1 MNLTIQWL
9 ITPALRE
16 GAVIVRMNAG
26 LLLTLLILL
35 AGCSEKAPAPP
46 PPVPQVEVITVTTRT
61 IPDEPE
67 FIGQTEAFR
76 PVEIRPQVT
85 GIIREVFFTE
95 GRNVKKNDQLY
106 LIDPVPFKATYLSG
120 KARVAQAQARLVQA
134 EQDLA
139 RVRPLLEQQAV
150 SRKNV
155 DDAVADMSGAKA
167 TLEAAQSDL
176 VKAKFDLD
184 NTLIT
189 APVNGRIG
197 RSHFYEGR
205 LVSAQTTLLTT
216 IDQLDPMYVNV
227 SVPETYLLRRRREL
241 AEHRVQRPDIFKL
254 HGVMTFSDGSVY
266 PEEGIL
272 DFSDVSLRP
281 ATGTLQ
287 GRFTF
292 PNPEGGFSP
301 GQSYFYPGQFVKI
314 RLKGYIR
321 PDAILIPQRA
331 VQQGPTGS
339 FVYVIDKEDKA
350 ELRPIQASKWHEKEW
365 LIDDGLHPGERVVVE
380 GFHRIQPGVQVNAI
394 PYQNEKTPPTSRL
407 EEKVTQKAP

>member
-1 MNLTIQWL
+1 MNLMVNWLNRLGTLAIQNG
-9 ITPALRE
+9 T
-16 GAVIVRMNAG
+16 AVVRVRGG
-26 LLLTLLILL
+26 LFLILL

-46 PPVPQVEVITVTTRT
+46 PPIPQVEVITVATQTV
-61 IPDEPE
+61 PDEPE

-85 GIIREVFFTE
+85 GIIKKVFFTE
-95 GRNVKKNDQLY
+95 GRNVKEGDKLY
-106 LIDPVPFKATYLSG
+106 LIDQVPFNAAYLSG
-120 KARVAQAQARLVQA
+120 KAKVAQAQARLVQA
-134 EQDLA
+134 EQEVA
-139 RVRPLLEQQAV
+139 RVKPLLEEQAV
-150 SRKNV
+150 SQKNV
-155 DDAVADMSGAKA
+155 DDAVAEMLGARA
-167 TLEAAQSDL
+167 ALEAAQSDL
-176 VKAKFDLD
+176 IKAKFDLD

-205 LVSAQTTLLTT
+205 LVSAQTTLLAT

-227 SVPETYLLRRRREL
+227 NVPESYLLRRRREL
-241 AEHRVQRPDIFKL
+241 AEHKVQRPDIFQL

-272 DFSDVSLRP
+272 DFADVSLRP
-281 ATGTLQ
+281 ETGTLQ

-321 PDAILIPQRA
+321 TDAILIPQRA
-331 VQQGPTGS
+331 VQQGPKGS

-350 ELRPIQASKWHEKEW
+350 ELRLIGASTWHEKEW
-365 LIDDGLHPGERVVVE
+365 LIEDGLHPGERVVVE
-380 GFHRIQPGVQVNAI
+380 GFHRIQPGVQVNVI
-394 PYQNEKTPPTSRL
+394 PYRNGQASSNPPGEETP
-407 EEKVTQKAP
+407 QKAQ